1 MKNTKTKSIVA
12 LAIVLVLTVVF
23 GIVGVTGMS
32 FQGGLWKLLP
42 WLPTT
47 NADAWP
53 QAISLGLD
61 LRGGV
66 YVEYSAEAPEGN
78 DANFSDLLDATV
90 SAIQSRLTDKGYAE
104 STVQVL
110 GTSGIRVE
118 IPDVSD
124 PSEILNLIGEP
135 ALLEF
140 KDPDGNTFMTGSDVR
155 LAQAAMTQDGQ
166 WAISFQLTSAGTKLF
181 ADMTSQNIGKTL
193 GIYLDGEK
201 LMAPT
206 VQSAITGGSGQIT
219 GNFTM
224 DRAQTIAAQIQ
235 SGALPLVLTQQ
246 KVDTVSATLG
256 DNALS
261 TSVFAA
267 IIGIAL
273 VMLIMIV
280 RYRLN
285 GVVASWAL
293 CIYTIV
299 LFWVLA
305 VFPGIQLTLPGI
317 AGIVLG
323 IGMAVD
329 ANVVIFERFNE
340 EVRAGRS
347 LKVALKTG
355 FHNALSAIIDANVTT
370 IIAAIVLMIFGT
382 GSVQGFAKTLL
393 LGVIV
398 SLFSALLVTRFLM
411 KQFIQLKNWN
421 ALSPPAFSLQRRP
434 SNMTIKNYSK
444 QCLMISAG
452 IMVLALLL
460 SLFGMGINVG
470 IDFSGGMSMQY
481 TMGEAVT
488 QSDIEGVLNGIG
500 LKDYAVSVQGTGKD
514 SINIRIKAIDEDGVQ
529 GVQASITEALQAKYP
544 NAAIYGDVNYVGPVA
559 GATLLRNA
567 FLSVLIAALC
577 MLIYIA
583 IRFDFNS
590 GAAAVLGL
598 VHDVLIML
606 SFMVILRSFVQM
618 NSSFIAAMLTIVGY
632 SINNTIIIFD
642 RIRENARKMPS
653 STPRVDVVNRSIKE
667 CLGRTIN
674 TTLTTLVTIV
684 CLYIFG
690 VSSIREF
697 ALPIIVGIISGV
709 YSANMINGYVW
720 AFLEEKK
727 RAKKAAKA

>member
-1 MKNTKTKSIVA
+1 
-12 LAIVLVLTVVF
+12 
-23 GIVGVTGMS
+23 
-32 FQGGLWKLLP
+32 
-42 WLPTT
+42 
-47 NADAWP
+47 
-53 QAISLGLD
+53 
-61 LRGGV
+61 
-66 YVEYSAEAPEGN
+66 
-78 DANFSDLLDATV
+78 
-90 SAIQSRLTDKGYAE
+90 
-104 STVQVL
+104 
-110 GTSGIRVE
+110 
-118 IPDVSD
+118 
-124 PSEILNLIGEP
+124 
-135 ALLEF
+135 
-140 KDPDGNTFMTGSDVR
+140 
-155 LAQAAMTQDGQ
+155 
-166 WAISFQLTSAGTKLF
+166 
-181 ADMTSQNIGKTL
+181 
-193 GIYLDGEK
+193 
-201 LMAPT
+201 
-206 VQSAITGGSGQIT
+206 
-219 GNFTM
+219 
-224 DRAQTIAAQIQ
+224 
-235 SGALPLVLTQQ
+235 
-246 KVDTVSATLG
+246 
-256 DNALS
+256 
-261 TSVFAA
+261 
-267 IIGIAL
+267 
-273 VMLIMIV
+273 
-280 RYRLN
+280 
-285 GVVASWAL
+285 
-293 CIYTIV
+293 
-299 LFWVLA
+299 
-305 VFPGIQLTLPGI
+305 
-317 AGIVLG
+317 
-323 IGMAVD
+323 
-329 ANVVIFERFNE
+329 
-340 EVRAGRS
+340 
-347 LKVALKTG
+347 
-355 FHNALSAIIDANVTT
+355 
-370 IIAAIVLMIFGT
+370 
-382 GSVQGFAKTLL
+382 
-393 LGVIV
+393 
-398 SLFSALLVTRFLM
+398 
-411 KQFIQLKNWN
+411 
-421 ALSPPAFSLQRRP
+421 
-434 SNMTIKNYSK
+434 MTIKNYSK

-488 QSDIEGVLNGIG
+488 QSDIEDVLNGIG

-727 RAKKAAKA
+727 RAKKADKA

>member
-1 MKNTKTKSIVA
+1 
-12 LAIVLVLTVVF
+12 
-23 GIVGVTGMS
+23 
-32 FQGGLWKLLP
+32 
-42 WLPTT
+42 
-47 NADAWP
+47 
-53 QAISLGLD
+53 
-61 LRGGV
+61 
-66 YVEYSAEAPEGN
+66 
-78 DANFSDLLDATV
+78 
-90 SAIQSRLTDKGYAE
+90 
-104 STVQVL
+104 
-110 GTSGIRVE
+110 
-118 IPDVSD
+118 
-124 PSEILNLIGEP
+124 
-135 ALLEF
+135 
-140 KDPDGNTFMTGSDVR
+140 
-155 LAQAAMTQDGQ
+155 
-166 WAISFQLTSAGTKLF
+166 
-181 ADMTSQNIGKTL
+181 
-193 GIYLDGEK
+193 
-201 LMAPT
+201 
-206 VQSAITGGSGQIT
+206 
-219 GNFTM
+219 
-224 DRAQTIAAQIQ
+224 
-235 SGALPLVLTQQ
+235 
-246 KVDTVSATLG
+246 
-256 DNALS
+256 
-261 TSVFAA
+261 
-267 IIGIAL
+267 
-273 VMLIMIV
+273 
-280 RYRLN
+280 
-285 GVVASWAL
+285 
-293 CIYTIV
+293 
-299 LFWVLA
+299 
-305 VFPGIQLTLPGI
+305 
-317 AGIVLG
+317 
-323 IGMAVD
+323 
-329 ANVVIFERFNE
+329 
-340 EVRAGRS
+340 
-347 LKVALKTG
+347 
-355 FHNALSAIIDANVTT
+355 
-370 IIAAIVLMIFGT
+370 
-382 GSVQGFAKTLL
+382 
-393 LGVIV
+393 
-398 SLFSALLVTRFLM
+398 
-411 KQFIQLKNWN
+411 
-421 ALSPPAFSLQRRP
+421 
-434 SNMTIKNYSK
+434 MTIKNYSK

-481 TMGEAVT
+481 TMGEAVM

-684 CLYIFG
+684 SLYIFG

-697 ALPIIVGIISGV
+697 ALPIIVGILSGV

>member
-1 MKNTKTKSIVA
+1 
-12 LAIVLVLTVVF
+12 
-23 GIVGVTGMS
+23 
-32 FQGGLWKLLP
+32 
-42 WLPTT
+42 
-47 NADAWP
+47 
-53 QAISLGLD
+53 
-61 LRGGV
+61 
-66 YVEYSAEAPEGN
+66 
-78 DANFSDLLDATV
+78 
-90 SAIQSRLTDKGYAE
+90 
-104 STVQVL
+104 
-110 GTSGIRVE
+110 
-118 IPDVSD
+118 
-124 PSEILNLIGEP
+124 
-135 ALLEF
+135 
-140 KDPDGNTFMTGSDVR
+140 
-155 LAQAAMTQDGQ
+155 
-166 WAISFQLTSAGTKLF
+166 
-181 ADMTSQNIGKTL
+181 
-193 GIYLDGEK
+193 
-201 LMAPT
+201 
-206 VQSAITGGSGQIT
+206 
-219 GNFTM
+219 
-224 DRAQTIAAQIQ
+224 
-235 SGALPLVLTQQ
+235 
-246 KVDTVSATLG
+246 
-256 DNALS
+256 
-261 TSVFAA
+261 
-267 IIGIAL
+267 
-273 VMLIMIV
+273 
-280 RYRLN
+280 
-285 GVVASWAL
+285 
-293 CIYTIV
+293 
-299 LFWVLA
+299 
-305 VFPGIQLTLPGI
+305 
-317 AGIVLG
+317 
-323 IGMAVD
+323 
-329 ANVVIFERFNE
+329 
-340 EVRAGRS
+340 
-347 LKVALKTG
+347 
-355 FHNALSAIIDANVTT
+355 
-370 IIAAIVLMIFGT
+370 
-382 GSVQGFAKTLL
+382 
-393 LGVIV
+393 
-398 SLFSALLVTRFLM
+398 
-411 KQFIQLKNWN
+411 
-421 ALSPPAFSLQRRP
+421 
-434 SNMTIKNYSK
+434 MTIKNYSK
-444 QCLMISAG
+444 QCLMISAS

-653 STPRVDVVNRSIKE
+653 STPRADVVNRSIKE

>member
-1 MKNTKTKSIVA
+1 
-12 LAIVLVLTVVF
+12 
-23 GIVGVTGMS
+23 
-32 FQGGLWKLLP
+32 
-42 WLPTT
+42 
-47 NADAWP
+47 
-53 QAISLGLD
+53 
-61 LRGGV
+61 
-66 YVEYSAEAPEGN
+66 
-78 DANFSDLLDATV
+78 
-90 SAIQSRLTDKGYAE
+90 
-104 STVQVL
+104 
-110 GTSGIRVE
+110 
-118 IPDVSD
+118 
-124 PSEILNLIGEP
+124 
-135 ALLEF
+135 
-140 KDPDGNTFMTGSDVR
+140 
-155 LAQAAMTQDGQ
+155 
-166 WAISFQLTSAGTKLF
+166 
-181 ADMTSQNIGKTL
+181 
-193 GIYLDGEK
+193 
-201 LMAPT
+201 
-206 VQSAITGGSGQIT
+206 
-219 GNFTM
+219 
-224 DRAQTIAAQIQ
+224 
-235 SGALPLVLTQQ
+235 
-246 KVDTVSATLG
+246 
-256 DNALS
+256 
-261 TSVFAA
+261 
-267 IIGIAL
+267 
-273 VMLIMIV
+273 
-280 RYRLN
+280 
-285 GVVASWAL
+285 
-293 CIYTIV
+293 
-299 LFWVLA
+299 
-305 VFPGIQLTLPGI
+305 
-317 AGIVLG
+317 
-323 IGMAVD
+323 
-329 ANVVIFERFNE
+329 
-340 EVRAGRS
+340 
-347 LKVALKTG
+347 
-355 FHNALSAIIDANVTT
+355 
-370 IIAAIVLMIFGT
+370 
-382 GSVQGFAKTLL
+382 
-393 LGVIV
+393 
-398 SLFSALLVTRFLM
+398 
-411 KQFIQLKNWN
+411 
-421 ALSPPAFSLQRRP
+421 
-434 SNMTIKNYSK
+434 MTIKNYSK

-544 NAAIYGDVNYVGPVA
+544 NAAIYVDVNYVGPVA

>member
-1 MKNTKTKSIVA
+1 
-12 LAIVLVLTVVF
+12 
-23 GIVGVTGMS
+23 
-32 FQGGLWKLLP
+32 
-42 WLPTT
+42 
-47 NADAWP
+47 
-53 QAISLGLD
+53 
-61 LRGGV
+61 
-66 YVEYSAEAPEGN
+66 
-78 DANFSDLLDATV
+78 
-90 SAIQSRLTDKGYAE
+90 
-104 STVQVL
+104 
-110 GTSGIRVE
+110 
-118 IPDVSD
+118 
-124 PSEILNLIGEP
+124 
-135 ALLEF
+135 
-140 KDPDGNTFMTGSDVR
+140 
-155 LAQAAMTQDGQ
+155 
-166 WAISFQLTSAGTKLF
+166 
-181 ADMTSQNIGKTL
+181 
-193 GIYLDGEK
+193 
-201 LMAPT
+201 
-206 VQSAITGGSGQIT
+206 
-219 GNFTM
+219 
-224 DRAQTIAAQIQ
+224 
-235 SGALPLVLTQQ
+235 
-246 KVDTVSATLG
+246 
-256 DNALS
+256 
-261 TSVFAA
+261 
-267 IIGIAL
+267 
-273 VMLIMIV
+273 
-280 RYRLN
+280 
-285 GVVASWAL
+285 
-293 CIYTIV
+293 
-299 LFWVLA
+299 
-305 VFPGIQLTLPGI
+305 
-317 AGIVLG
+317 
-323 IGMAVD
+323 
-329 ANVVIFERFNE
+329 
-340 EVRAGRS
+340 
-347 LKVALKTG
+347 
-355 FHNALSAIIDANVTT
+355 
-370 IIAAIVLMIFGT
+370 
-382 GSVQGFAKTLL
+382 
-393 LGVIV
+393 
-398 SLFSALLVTRFLM
+398 
-411 KQFIQLKNWN
+411 
-421 ALSPPAFSLQRRP
+421 
-434 SNMTIKNYSK
+434 MTIKNYSK

-481 TMGEAVT
+481 TMCEAVT

>member
-1 MKNTKTKSIVA
+1 
-12 LAIVLVLTVVF
+12 
-23 GIVGVTGMS
+23 
-32 FQGGLWKLLP
+32 
-42 WLPTT
+42 
-47 NADAWP
+47 
-53 QAISLGLD
+53 
-61 LRGGV
+61 
-66 YVEYSAEAPEGN
+66 
-78 DANFSDLLDATV
+78 
-90 SAIQSRLTDKGYAE
+90 
-104 STVQVL
+104 
-110 GTSGIRVE
+110 
-118 IPDVSD
+118 
-124 PSEILNLIGEP
+124 
-135 ALLEF
+135 
-140 KDPDGNTFMTGSDVR
+140 
-155 LAQAAMTQDGQ
+155 
-166 WAISFQLTSAGTKLF
+166 
-181 ADMTSQNIGKTL
+181 
-193 GIYLDGEK
+193 
-201 LMAPT
+201 
-206 VQSAITGGSGQIT
+206 
-219 GNFTM
+219 
-224 DRAQTIAAQIQ
+224 
-235 SGALPLVLTQQ
+235 
-246 KVDTVSATLG
+246 
-256 DNALS
+256 
-261 TSVFAA
+261 
-267 IIGIAL
+267 
-273 VMLIMIV
+273 
-280 RYRLN
+280 
-285 GVVASWAL
+285 
-293 CIYTIV
+293 
-299 LFWVLA
+299 
-305 VFPGIQLTLPGI
+305 
-317 AGIVLG
+317 
-323 IGMAVD
+323 
-329 ANVVIFERFNE
+329 
-340 EVRAGRS
+340 
-347 LKVALKTG
+347 
-355 FHNALSAIIDANVTT
+355 
-370 IIAAIVLMIFGT
+370 
-382 GSVQGFAKTLL
+382 
-393 LGVIV
+393 
-398 SLFSALLVTRFLM
+398 
-411 KQFIQLKNWN
+411 
-421 ALSPPAFSLQRRP
+421 
-434 SNMTIKNYSK
+434 MTIKNYSK

-488 QSDIEGVLNGIG
+488 QTDIEGVLNGIG

-653 STPRVDVVNRSIKE
+653 STPRADVVNRSIKE

-684 CLYIFG
+684 SLYIFG

>member
-1 MKNTKTKSIVA
+1 
-12 LAIVLVLTVVF
+12 
-23 GIVGVTGMS
+23 
-32 FQGGLWKLLP
+32 
-42 WLPTT
+42 
-47 NADAWP
+47 
-53 QAISLGLD
+53 
-61 LRGGV
+61 
-66 YVEYSAEAPEGN
+66 
-78 DANFSDLLDATV
+78 
-90 SAIQSRLTDKGYAE
+90 
-104 STVQVL
+104 
-110 GTSGIRVE
+110 
-118 IPDVSD
+118 
-124 PSEILNLIGEP
+124 
-135 ALLEF
+135 
-140 KDPDGNTFMTGSDVR
+140 
-155 LAQAAMTQDGQ
+155 
-166 WAISFQLTSAGTKLF
+166 
-181 ADMTSQNIGKTL
+181 
-193 GIYLDGEK
+193 
-201 LMAPT
+201 
-206 VQSAITGGSGQIT
+206 
-219 GNFTM
+219 
-224 DRAQTIAAQIQ
+224 
-235 SGALPLVLTQQ
+235 
-246 KVDTVSATLG
+246 
-256 DNALS
+256 
-261 TSVFAA
+261 
-267 IIGIAL
+267 
-273 VMLIMIV
+273 
-280 RYRLN
+280 
-285 GVVASWAL
+285 
-293 CIYTIV
+293 
-299 LFWVLA
+299 
-305 VFPGIQLTLPGI
+305 
-317 AGIVLG
+317 
-323 IGMAVD
+323 
-329 ANVVIFERFNE
+329 
-340 EVRAGRS
+340 
-347 LKVALKTG
+347 
-355 FHNALSAIIDANVTT
+355 
-370 IIAAIVLMIFGT
+370 
-382 GSVQGFAKTLL
+382 
-393 LGVIV
+393 
-398 SLFSALLVTRFLM
+398 
-411 KQFIQLKNWN
+411 
-421 ALSPPAFSLQRRP
+421 
-434 SNMTIKNYSK
+434 MTIKNYSK

-727 RAKKAAKA
+727 RAKKAAKKEE

>member
-1 MKNTKTKSIVA
+1 
-12 LAIVLVLTVVF
+12 
-23 GIVGVTGMS
+23 
-32 FQGGLWKLLP
+32 
-42 WLPTT
+42 
-47 NADAWP
+47 
-53 QAISLGLD
+53 
-61 LRGGV
+61 
-66 YVEYSAEAPEGN
+66 
-78 DANFSDLLDATV
+78 
-90 SAIQSRLTDKGYAE
+90 
-104 STVQVL
+104 
-110 GTSGIRVE
+110 
-118 IPDVSD
+118 
-124 PSEILNLIGEP
+124 
-135 ALLEF
+135 
-140 KDPDGNTFMTGSDVR
+140 
-155 LAQAAMTQDGQ
+155 
-166 WAISFQLTSAGTKLF
+166 
-181 ADMTSQNIGKTL
+181 
-193 GIYLDGEK
+193 
-201 LMAPT
+201 
-206 VQSAITGGSGQIT
+206 
-219 GNFTM
+219 
-224 DRAQTIAAQIQ
+224 
-235 SGALPLVLTQQ
+235 
-246 KVDTVSATLG
+246 
-256 DNALS
+256 
-261 TSVFAA
+261 
-267 IIGIAL
+267 
-273 VMLIMIV
+273 
-280 RYRLN
+280 
-285 GVVASWAL
+285 
-293 CIYTIV
+293 
-299 LFWVLA
+299 
-305 VFPGIQLTLPGI
+305 
-317 AGIVLG
+317 
-323 IGMAVD
+323 
-329 ANVVIFERFNE
+329 
-340 EVRAGRS
+340 
-347 LKVALKTG
+347 
-355 FHNALSAIIDANVTT
+355 
-370 IIAAIVLMIFGT
+370 
-382 GSVQGFAKTLL
+382 
-393 LGVIV
+393 
-398 SLFSALLVTRFLM
+398 
-411 KQFIQLKNWN
+411 
-421 ALSPPAFSLQRRP
+421 
-434 SNMTIKNYSK
+434 MTIKNYSK

-488 QSDIEGVLNGIG
+488 QSDVEGVLNGMG
-500 LKDYAVSVQGTGKD
+500 LKDYAVSVQGSSRD

-529 GVQASITEALQAKYP
+529 GVQASITEALQTKYP

-567 FLSVLIAALC
+567 FFSVLIAALC

-727 RAKKAAKA
+727 RARKAAKA

>member
-1 MKNTKTKSIVA
+1 
-12 LAIVLVLTVVF
+12 
-23 GIVGVTGMS
+23 
-32 FQGGLWKLLP
+32 
-42 WLPTT
+42 
-47 NADAWP
+47 
-53 QAISLGLD
+53 
-61 LRGGV
+61 
-66 YVEYSAEAPEGN
+66 
-78 DANFSDLLDATV
+78 
-90 SAIQSRLTDKGYAE
+90 
-104 STVQVL
+104 
-110 GTSGIRVE
+110 
-118 IPDVSD
+118 
-124 PSEILNLIGEP
+124 
-135 ALLEF
+135 
-140 KDPDGNTFMTGSDVR
+140 
-155 LAQAAMTQDGQ
+155 
-166 WAISFQLTSAGTKLF
+166 
-181 ADMTSQNIGKTL
+181 
-193 GIYLDGEK
+193 
-201 LMAPT
+201 
-206 VQSAITGGSGQIT
+206 
-219 GNFTM
+219 
-224 DRAQTIAAQIQ
+224 
-235 SGALPLVLTQQ
+235 
-246 KVDTVSATLG
+246 
-256 DNALS
+256 
-261 TSVFAA
+261 
-267 IIGIAL
+267 
-273 VMLIMIV
+273 
-280 RYRLN
+280 
-285 GVVASWAL
+285 
-293 CIYTIV
+293 
-299 LFWVLA
+299 
-305 VFPGIQLTLPGI
+305 
-317 AGIVLG
+317 
-323 IGMAVD
+323 
-329 ANVVIFERFNE
+329 
-340 EVRAGRS
+340 
-347 LKVALKTG
+347 
-355 FHNALSAIIDANVTT
+355 
-370 IIAAIVLMIFGT
+370 
-382 GSVQGFAKTLL
+382 
-393 LGVIV
+393 
-398 SLFSALLVTRFLM
+398 
-411 KQFIQLKNWN
+411 
-421 ALSPPAFSLQRRP
+421 
-434 SNMTIKNYSK
+434 MTIKNYSK

-667 CLGRTIN
+667 CLG
-674 TTLTTLVTIV
+674 

-690 VSSIREF
+690 VPSIREF

>member
-1 MKNTKTKSIVA
+1 
-12 LAIVLVLTVVF
+12 
-23 GIVGVTGMS
+23 
-32 FQGGLWKLLP
+32 
-42 WLPTT
+42 
-47 NADAWP
+47 
-53 QAISLGLD
+53 
-61 LRGGV
+61 
-66 YVEYSAEAPEGN
+66 
-78 DANFSDLLDATV
+78 
-90 SAIQSRLTDKGYAE
+90 
-104 STVQVL
+104 
-110 GTSGIRVE
+110 
-118 IPDVSD
+118 
-124 PSEILNLIGEP
+124 
-135 ALLEF
+135 
-140 KDPDGNTFMTGSDVR
+140 
-155 LAQAAMTQDGQ
+155 
-166 WAISFQLTSAGTKLF
+166 
-181 ADMTSQNIGKTL
+181 
-193 GIYLDGEK
+193 
-201 LMAPT
+201 
-206 VQSAITGGSGQIT
+206 
-219 GNFTM
+219 
-224 DRAQTIAAQIQ
+224 
-235 SGALPLVLTQQ
+235 
-246 KVDTVSATLG
+246 
-256 DNALS
+256 
-261 TSVFAA
+261 
-267 IIGIAL
+267 
-273 VMLIMIV
+273 
-280 RYRLN
+280 
-285 GVVASWAL
+285 
-293 CIYTIV
+293 
-299 LFWVLA
+299 
-305 VFPGIQLTLPGI
+305 
-317 AGIVLG
+317 
-323 IGMAVD
+323 
-329 ANVVIFERFNE
+329 
-340 EVRAGRS
+340 
-347 LKVALKTG
+347 
-355 FHNALSAIIDANVTT
+355 
-370 IIAAIVLMIFGT
+370 
-382 GSVQGFAKTLL
+382 
-393 LGVIV
+393 
-398 SLFSALLVTRFLM
+398 
-411 KQFIQLKNWN
+411 
-421 ALSPPAFSLQRRP
+421 
-434 SNMTIKNYSK
+434 MTIKNYSK

-529 GVQASITEALQAKYP
+529 GVQASITEALQTKYP

-567 FLSVLIAALC
+567 FFSVLIAALC

-684 CLYIFG
+684 SLYIFG

-727 RAKKAAKA
+727 RARKAAKA

>member
-1 MKNTKTKSIVA
+1 
-12 LAIVLVLTVVF
+12 
-23 GIVGVTGMS
+23 
-32 FQGGLWKLLP
+32 
-42 WLPTT
+42 
-47 NADAWP
+47 
-53 QAISLGLD
+53 
-61 LRGGV
+61 
-66 YVEYSAEAPEGN
+66 
-78 DANFSDLLDATV
+78 
-90 SAIQSRLTDKGYAE
+90 
-104 STVQVL
+104 
-110 GTSGIRVE
+110 
-118 IPDVSD
+118 
-124 PSEILNLIGEP
+124 
-135 ALLEF
+135 
-140 KDPDGNTFMTGSDVR
+140 
-155 LAQAAMTQDGQ
+155 
-166 WAISFQLTSAGTKLF
+166 
-181 ADMTSQNIGKTL
+181 
-193 GIYLDGEK
+193 
-201 LMAPT
+201 
-206 VQSAITGGSGQIT
+206 
-219 GNFTM
+219 
-224 DRAQTIAAQIQ
+224 
-235 SGALPLVLTQQ
+235 
-246 KVDTVSATLG
+246 
-256 DNALS
+256 
-261 TSVFAA
+261 
-267 IIGIAL
+267 
-273 VMLIMIV
+273 
-280 RYRLN
+280 
-285 GVVASWAL
+285 
-293 CIYTIV
+293 
-299 LFWVLA
+299 
-305 VFPGIQLTLPGI
+305 
-317 AGIVLG
+317 
-323 IGMAVD
+323 
-329 ANVVIFERFNE
+329 
-340 EVRAGRS
+340 
-347 LKVALKTG
+347 
-355 FHNALSAIIDANVTT
+355 
-370 IIAAIVLMIFGT
+370 
-382 GSVQGFAKTLL
+382 
-393 LGVIV
+393 
-398 SLFSALLVTRFLM
+398 
-411 KQFIQLKNWN
+411 
-421 ALSPPAFSLQRRP
+421 
-434 SNMTIKNYSK
+434 MTIKNYSK

-488 QSDIEGVLNGIG
+488 QSDIEGVLNGVG

>member
-1 MKNTKTKSIVA
+1 
-12 LAIVLVLTVVF
+12 
-23 GIVGVTGMS
+23 
-32 FQGGLWKLLP
+32 
-42 WLPTT
+42 
-47 NADAWP
+47 
-53 QAISLGLD
+53 
-61 LRGGV
+61 
-66 YVEYSAEAPEGN
+66 
-78 DANFSDLLDATV
+78 
-90 SAIQSRLTDKGYAE
+90 
-104 STVQVL
+104 
-110 GTSGIRVE
+110 
-118 IPDVSD
+118 
-124 PSEILNLIGEP
+124 
-135 ALLEF
+135 
-140 KDPDGNTFMTGSDVR
+140 
-155 LAQAAMTQDGQ
+155 
-166 WAISFQLTSAGTKLF
+166 
-181 ADMTSQNIGKTL
+181 
-193 GIYLDGEK
+193 
-201 LMAPT
+201 
-206 VQSAITGGSGQIT
+206 
-219 GNFTM
+219 
-224 DRAQTIAAQIQ
+224 
-235 SGALPLVLTQQ
+235 
-246 KVDTVSATLG
+246 
-256 DNALS
+256 
-261 TSVFAA
+261 
-267 IIGIAL
+267 
-273 VMLIMIV
+273 
-280 RYRLN
+280 
-285 GVVASWAL
+285 
-293 CIYTIV
+293 
-299 LFWVLA
+299 
-305 VFPGIQLTLPGI
+305 
-317 AGIVLG
+317 
-323 IGMAVD
+323 
-329 ANVVIFERFNE
+329 
-340 EVRAGRS
+340 
-347 LKVALKTG
+347 
-355 FHNALSAIIDANVTT
+355 
-370 IIAAIVLMIFGT
+370 
-382 GSVQGFAKTLL
+382 
-393 LGVIV
+393 
-398 SLFSALLVTRFLM
+398 
-411 KQFIQLKNWN
+411 
-421 ALSPPAFSLQRRP
+421 
-434 SNMTIKNYSK
+434 MTIKNYSK

-653 STPRVDVVNRSIKE
+653 STPRGAVLNRPIKE

>member
-1 MKNTKTKSIVA
+1 
-12 LAIVLVLTVVF
+12 
-23 GIVGVTGMS
+23 
-32 FQGGLWKLLP
+32 
-42 WLPTT
+42 
-47 NADAWP
+47 
-53 QAISLGLD
+53 
-61 LRGGV
+61 
-66 YVEYSAEAPEGN
+66 
-78 DANFSDLLDATV
+78 
-90 SAIQSRLTDKGYAE
+90 
-104 STVQVL
+104 
-110 GTSGIRVE
+110 
-118 IPDVSD
+118 
-124 PSEILNLIGEP
+124 
-135 ALLEF
+135 
-140 KDPDGNTFMTGSDVR
+140 
-155 LAQAAMTQDGQ
+155 
-166 WAISFQLTSAGTKLF
+166 
-181 ADMTSQNIGKTL
+181 
-193 GIYLDGEK
+193 
-201 LMAPT
+201 
-206 VQSAITGGSGQIT
+206 
-219 GNFTM
+219 
-224 DRAQTIAAQIQ
+224 
-235 SGALPLVLTQQ
+235 
-246 KVDTVSATLG
+246 
-256 DNALS
+256 
-261 TSVFAA
+261 
-267 IIGIAL
+267 
-273 VMLIMIV
+273 
-280 RYRLN
+280 
-285 GVVASWAL
+285 
-293 CIYTIV
+293 
-299 LFWVLA
+299 
-305 VFPGIQLTLPGI
+305 
-317 AGIVLG
+317 
-323 IGMAVD
+323 
-329 ANVVIFERFNE
+329 
-340 EVRAGRS
+340 
-347 LKVALKTG
+347 
-355 FHNALSAIIDANVTT
+355 
-370 IIAAIVLMIFGT
+370 
-382 GSVQGFAKTLL
+382 
-393 LGVIV
+393 
-398 SLFSALLVTRFLM
+398 
-411 KQFIQLKNWN
+411 
-421 ALSPPAFSLQRRP
+421 
-434 SNMTIKNYSK
+434 MTIKNYSK

-606 SFMVILRSFVQM
+606 SFMAILRSFVQM

>member
-1 MKNTKTKSIVA
+1 
-12 LAIVLVLTVVF
+12 
-23 GIVGVTGMS
+23 
-32 FQGGLWKLLP
+32 
-42 WLPTT
+42 
-47 NADAWP
+47 
-53 QAISLGLD
+53 
-61 LRGGV
+61 
-66 YVEYSAEAPEGN
+66 
-78 DANFSDLLDATV
+78 
-90 SAIQSRLTDKGYAE
+90 
-104 STVQVL
+104 
-110 GTSGIRVE
+110 
-118 IPDVSD
+118 
-124 PSEILNLIGEP
+124 
-135 ALLEF
+135 
-140 KDPDGNTFMTGSDVR
+140 
-155 LAQAAMTQDGQ
+155 
-166 WAISFQLTSAGTKLF
+166 
-181 ADMTSQNIGKTL
+181 
-193 GIYLDGEK
+193 
-201 LMAPT
+201 
-206 VQSAITGGSGQIT
+206 
-219 GNFTM
+219 
-224 DRAQTIAAQIQ
+224 
-235 SGALPLVLTQQ
+235 
-246 KVDTVSATLG
+246 
-256 DNALS
+256 
-261 TSVFAA
+261 
-267 IIGIAL
+267 
-273 VMLIMIV
+273 
-280 RYRLN
+280 
-285 GVVASWAL
+285 
-293 CIYTIV
+293 
-299 LFWVLA
+299 
-305 VFPGIQLTLPGI
+305 
-317 AGIVLG
+317 
-323 IGMAVD
+323 
-329 ANVVIFERFNE
+329 
-340 EVRAGRS
+340 
-347 LKVALKTG
+347 
-355 FHNALSAIIDANVTT
+355 
-370 IIAAIVLMIFGT
+370 
-382 GSVQGFAKTLL
+382 
-393 LGVIV
+393 
-398 SLFSALLVTRFLM
+398 
-411 KQFIQLKNWN
+411 
-421 ALSPPAFSLQRRP
+421 
-434 SNMTIKNYSK
+434 MTIKNYSK

-618 NSSFIAAMLTIVGY
+618 NSSFIAAMLMIVGY

>member
-1 MKNTKTKSIVA
+1 
-12 LAIVLVLTVVF
+12 
-23 GIVGVTGMS
+23 
-32 FQGGLWKLLP
+32 
-42 WLPTT
+42 
-47 NADAWP
+47 
-53 QAISLGLD
+53 
-61 LRGGV
+61 
-66 YVEYSAEAPEGN
+66 
-78 DANFSDLLDATV
+78 
-90 SAIQSRLTDKGYAE
+90 
-104 STVQVL
+104 
-110 GTSGIRVE
+110 
-118 IPDVSD
+118 
-124 PSEILNLIGEP
+124 
-135 ALLEF
+135 
-140 KDPDGNTFMTGSDVR
+140 
-155 LAQAAMTQDGQ
+155 
-166 WAISFQLTSAGTKLF
+166 
-181 ADMTSQNIGKTL
+181 
-193 GIYLDGEK
+193 
-201 LMAPT
+201 
-206 VQSAITGGSGQIT
+206 
-219 GNFTM
+219 
-224 DRAQTIAAQIQ
+224 
-235 SGALPLVLTQQ
+235 
-246 KVDTVSATLG
+246 
-256 DNALS
+256 
-261 TSVFAA
+261 
-267 IIGIAL
+267 
-273 VMLIMIV
+273 
-280 RYRLN
+280 
-285 GVVASWAL
+285 
-293 CIYTIV
+293 
-299 LFWVLA
+299 
-305 VFPGIQLTLPGI
+305 
-317 AGIVLG
+317 
-323 IGMAVD
+323 
-329 ANVVIFERFNE
+329 
-340 EVRAGRS
+340 
-347 LKVALKTG
+347 
-355 FHNALSAIIDANVTT
+355 
-370 IIAAIVLMIFGT
+370 
-382 GSVQGFAKTLL
+382 
-393 LGVIV
+393 
-398 SLFSALLVTRFLM
+398 
-411 KQFIQLKNWN
+411 
-421 ALSPPAFSLQRRP
+421 
-434 SNMTIKNYSK
+434 MTIKNYSK

-590 GAAAVLGL
+590 GAAAVRGL

>member
-1 MKNTKTKSIVA
+1 
-12 LAIVLVLTVVF
+12 
-23 GIVGVTGMS
+23 
-32 FQGGLWKLLP
+32 
-42 WLPTT
+42 
-47 NADAWP
+47 
-53 QAISLGLD
+53 
-61 LRGGV
+61 
-66 YVEYSAEAPEGN
+66 
-78 DANFSDLLDATV
+78 
-90 SAIQSRLTDKGYAE
+90 
-104 STVQVL
+104 
-110 GTSGIRVE
+110 
-118 IPDVSD
+118 
-124 PSEILNLIGEP
+124 
-135 ALLEF
+135 
-140 KDPDGNTFMTGSDVR
+140 
-155 LAQAAMTQDGQ
+155 
-166 WAISFQLTSAGTKLF
+166 
-181 ADMTSQNIGKTL
+181 
-193 GIYLDGEK
+193 
-201 LMAPT
+201 
-206 VQSAITGGSGQIT
+206 
-219 GNFTM
+219 
-224 DRAQTIAAQIQ
+224 
-235 SGALPLVLTQQ
+235 
-246 KVDTVSATLG
+246 
-256 DNALS
+256 
-261 TSVFAA
+261 
-267 IIGIAL
+267 
-273 VMLIMIV
+273 
-280 RYRLN
+280 
-285 GVVASWAL
+285 
-293 CIYTIV
+293 
-299 LFWVLA
+299 
-305 VFPGIQLTLPGI
+305 
-317 AGIVLG
+317 
-323 IGMAVD
+323 
-329 ANVVIFERFNE
+329 
-340 EVRAGRS
+340 
-347 LKVALKTG
+347 
-355 FHNALSAIIDANVTT
+355 
-370 IIAAIVLMIFGT
+370 
-382 GSVQGFAKTLL
+382 
-393 LGVIV
+393 
-398 SLFSALLVTRFLM
+398 
-411 KQFIQLKNWN
+411 
-421 ALSPPAFSLQRRP
+421 
-434 SNMTIKNYSK
+434 MTIKNYSK

-720 AFLEEKK
+720 AFLEEKRK
-727 RAKKAAKA
+727 GRKTPAKAKVA

>member
-1 MKNTKTKSIVA
+1 
-12 LAIVLVLTVVF
+12 
-23 GIVGVTGMS
+23 
-32 FQGGLWKLLP
+32 
-42 WLPTT
+42 
-47 NADAWP
+47 
-53 QAISLGLD
+53 
-61 LRGGV
+61 
-66 YVEYSAEAPEGN
+66 
-78 DANFSDLLDATV
+78 
-90 SAIQSRLTDKGYAE
+90 
-104 STVQVL
+104 
-110 GTSGIRVE
+110 
-118 IPDVSD
+118 
-124 PSEILNLIGEP
+124 
-135 ALLEF
+135 
-140 KDPDGNTFMTGSDVR
+140 
-155 LAQAAMTQDGQ
+155 
-166 WAISFQLTSAGTKLF
+166 
-181 ADMTSQNIGKTL
+181 
-193 GIYLDGEK
+193 
-201 LMAPT
+201 
-206 VQSAITGGSGQIT
+206 
-219 GNFTM
+219 
-224 DRAQTIAAQIQ
+224 
-235 SGALPLVLTQQ
+235 
-246 KVDTVSATLG
+246 
-256 DNALS
+256 
-261 TSVFAA
+261 
-267 IIGIAL
+267 
-273 VMLIMIV
+273 
-280 RYRLN
+280 
-285 GVVASWAL
+285 
-293 CIYTIV
+293 
-299 LFWVLA
+299 
-305 VFPGIQLTLPGI
+305 
-317 AGIVLG
+317 
-323 IGMAVD
+323 
-329 ANVVIFERFNE
+329 
-340 EVRAGRS
+340 
-347 LKVALKTG
+347 
-355 FHNALSAIIDANVTT
+355 
-370 IIAAIVLMIFGT
+370 
-382 GSVQGFAKTLL
+382 
-393 LGVIV
+393 
-398 SLFSALLVTRFLM
+398 
-411 KQFIQLKNWN
+411 
-421 ALSPPAFSLQRRP
+421 
-434 SNMTIKNYSK
+434 MTIKNYSK

-667 CLGRTIN
+667 CLGCTIN

>member
-1 MKNTKTKSIVA
+1 
-12 LAIVLVLTVVF
+12 
-23 GIVGVTGMS
+23 
-32 FQGGLWKLLP
+32 
-42 WLPTT
+42 
-47 NADAWP
+47 
-53 QAISLGLD
+53 
-61 LRGGV
+61 
-66 YVEYSAEAPEGN
+66 
-78 DANFSDLLDATV
+78 
-90 SAIQSRLTDKGYAE
+90 
-104 STVQVL
+104 
-110 GTSGIRVE
+110 
-118 IPDVSD
+118 
-124 PSEILNLIGEP
+124 
-135 ALLEF
+135 
-140 KDPDGNTFMTGSDVR
+140 
-155 LAQAAMTQDGQ
+155 
-166 WAISFQLTSAGTKLF
+166 
-181 ADMTSQNIGKTL
+181 
-193 GIYLDGEK
+193 
-201 LMAPT
+201 
-206 VQSAITGGSGQIT
+206 
-219 GNFTM
+219 
-224 DRAQTIAAQIQ
+224 
-235 SGALPLVLTQQ
+235 
-246 KVDTVSATLG
+246 
-256 DNALS
+256 
-261 TSVFAA
+261 
-267 IIGIAL
+267 
-273 VMLIMIV
+273 
-280 RYRLN
+280 
-285 GVVASWAL
+285 
-293 CIYTIV
+293 
-299 LFWVLA
+299 
-305 VFPGIQLTLPGI
+305 
-317 AGIVLG
+317 
-323 IGMAVD
+323 
-329 ANVVIFERFNE
+329 
-340 EVRAGRS
+340 
-347 LKVALKTG
+347 
-355 FHNALSAIIDANVTT
+355 
-370 IIAAIVLMIFGT
+370 
-382 GSVQGFAKTLL
+382 
-393 LGVIV
+393 
-398 SLFSALLVTRFLM
+398 
-411 KQFIQLKNWN
+411 
-421 ALSPPAFSLQRRP
+421 
-434 SNMTIKNYSK
+434 MTIKNYSK

-529 GVQASITEALQAKYP
+529 GVQVSITEALQAKYP

-684 CLYIFG
+684 SLYIFG

-727 RAKKAAKA
+727 RARKAAKA

>member
-1 MKNTKTKSIVA
+1 
-12 LAIVLVLTVVF
+12 
-23 GIVGVTGMS
+23 
-32 FQGGLWKLLP
+32 
-42 WLPTT
+42 
-47 NADAWP
+47 
-53 QAISLGLD
+53 
-61 LRGGV
+61 
-66 YVEYSAEAPEGN
+66 
-78 DANFSDLLDATV
+78 
-90 SAIQSRLTDKGYAE
+90 
-104 STVQVL
+104 
-110 GTSGIRVE
+110 
-118 IPDVSD
+118 
-124 PSEILNLIGEP
+124 
-135 ALLEF
+135 
-140 KDPDGNTFMTGSDVR
+140 
-155 LAQAAMTQDGQ
+155 
-166 WAISFQLTSAGTKLF
+166 
-181 ADMTSQNIGKTL
+181 
-193 GIYLDGEK
+193 
-201 LMAPT
+201 
-206 VQSAITGGSGQIT
+206 
-219 GNFTM
+219 
-224 DRAQTIAAQIQ
+224 
-235 SGALPLVLTQQ
+235 
-246 KVDTVSATLG
+246 
-256 DNALS
+256 
-261 TSVFAA
+261 
-267 IIGIAL
+267 
-273 VMLIMIV
+273 
-280 RYRLN
+280 
-285 GVVASWAL
+285 
-293 CIYTIV
+293 
-299 LFWVLA
+299 
-305 VFPGIQLTLPGI
+305 
-317 AGIVLG
+317 
-323 IGMAVD
+323 
-329 ANVVIFERFNE
+329 
-340 EVRAGRS
+340 
-347 LKVALKTG
+347 
-355 FHNALSAIIDANVTT
+355 
-370 IIAAIVLMIFGT
+370 
-382 GSVQGFAKTLL
+382 
-393 LGVIV
+393 
-398 SLFSALLVTRFLM
+398 
-411 KQFIQLKNWN
+411 
-421 ALSPPAFSLQRRP
+421 
-434 SNMTIKNYSK
+434 MTIKNYSK

-529 GVQASITEALQAKYP
+529 GIQASITEALQAKYP

-684 CLYIFG
+684 SLYIFG

-727 RAKKAAKA
+727 RARKAAKA

>member
-1 MKNTKTKSIVA
+1 M
-12 LAIVLVLTVVF
+12 TV
-23 GIVGVTGMS
+23 
-32 FQGGLWKLLP
+32 
-42 WLPTT
+42 
-47 NADAWP
+47 
-53 QAISLGLD
+53 
-61 LRGGV
+61 
-66 YVEYSAEAPEGN
+66 
-78 DANFSDLLDATV
+78 
-90 SAIQSRLTDKGYAE
+90 
-104 STVQVL
+104 
-110 GTSGIRVE
+110 
-118 IPDVSD
+118 
-124 PSEILNLIGEP
+124 
-135 ALLEF
+135 
-140 KDPDGNTFMTGSDVR
+140 
-155 LAQAAMTQDGQ
+155 
-166 WAISFQLTSAGTKLF
+166 
-181 ADMTSQNIGKTL
+181 
-193 GIYLDGEK
+193 
-201 LMAPT
+201 
-206 VQSAITGGSGQIT
+206 
-219 GNFTM
+219 
-224 DRAQTIAAQIQ
+224 
-235 SGALPLVLTQQ
+235 
-246 KVDTVSATLG
+246 
-256 DNALS
+256 
-261 TSVFAA
+261 
-267 IIGIAL
+267 
-273 VMLIMIV
+273 
-280 RYRLN
+280 
-285 GVVASWAL
+285 
-293 CIYTIV
+293 
-299 LFWVLA
+299 
-305 VFPGIQLTLPGI
+305 
-317 AGIVLG
+317 
-323 IGMAVD
+323 
-329 ANVVIFERFNE
+329 
-340 EVRAGRS
+340 
-347 LKVALKTG
+347 
-355 FHNALSAIIDANVTT
+355 
-370 IIAAIVLMIFGT
+370 
-382 GSVQGFAKTLL
+382 
-393 LGVIV
+393 
-398 SLFSALLVTRFLM
+398 
-411 KQFIQLKNWN
+411 
-421 ALSPPAFSLQRRP
+421 
-434 SNMTIKNYSK
+434 KNYSK

-500 LKDYAVSVQGTGKD
+500 LKDYAVSVQGSSRD

-529 GVQASITEALQAKYP
+529 GIQASITEALQTKYP

-567 FLSVLIAALC
+567 FFSVLIAALC

-727 RAKKAAKA
+727 RARKAAKA

>member
-1 MKNTKTKSIVA
+1 
-12 LAIVLVLTVVF
+12 
-23 GIVGVTGMS
+23 
-32 FQGGLWKLLP
+32 
-42 WLPTT
+42 
-47 NADAWP
+47 
-53 QAISLGLD
+53 
-61 LRGGV
+61 
-66 YVEYSAEAPEGN
+66 
-78 DANFSDLLDATV
+78 
-90 SAIQSRLTDKGYAE
+90 
-104 STVQVL
+104 
-110 GTSGIRVE
+110 
-118 IPDVSD
+118 
-124 PSEILNLIGEP
+124 
-135 ALLEF
+135 
-140 KDPDGNTFMTGSDVR
+140 
-155 LAQAAMTQDGQ
+155 
-166 WAISFQLTSAGTKLF
+166 
-181 ADMTSQNIGKTL
+181 
-193 GIYLDGEK
+193 
-201 LMAPT
+201 
-206 VQSAITGGSGQIT
+206 
-219 GNFTM
+219 
-224 DRAQTIAAQIQ
+224 
-235 SGALPLVLTQQ
+235 
-246 KVDTVSATLG
+246 
-256 DNALS
+256 
-261 TSVFAA
+261 
-267 IIGIAL
+267 
-273 VMLIMIV
+273 
-280 RYRLN
+280 
-285 GVVASWAL
+285 
-293 CIYTIV
+293 
-299 LFWVLA
+299 
-305 VFPGIQLTLPGI
+305 
-317 AGIVLG
+317 
-323 IGMAVD
+323 
-329 ANVVIFERFNE
+329 
-340 EVRAGRS
+340 
-347 LKVALKTG
+347 
-355 FHNALSAIIDANVTT
+355 
-370 IIAAIVLMIFGT
+370 
-382 GSVQGFAKTLL
+382 
-393 LGVIV
+393 
-398 SLFSALLVTRFLM
+398 
-411 KQFIQLKNWN
+411 
-421 ALSPPAFSLQRRP
+421 
-434 SNMTIKNYSK
+434 MTIKNYSK

-529 GVQASITEALQAKYP
+529 GVQASITEALQAKSP

>member
-1 MKNTKTKSIVA
+1 
-12 LAIVLVLTVVF
+12 
-23 GIVGVTGMS
+23 
-32 FQGGLWKLLP
+32 
-42 WLPTT
+42 
-47 NADAWP
+47 
-53 QAISLGLD
+53 
-61 LRGGV
+61 
-66 YVEYSAEAPEGN
+66 
-78 DANFSDLLDATV
+78 
-90 SAIQSRLTDKGYAE
+90 
-104 STVQVL
+104 
-110 GTSGIRVE
+110 
-118 IPDVSD
+118 
-124 PSEILNLIGEP
+124 
-135 ALLEF
+135 
-140 KDPDGNTFMTGSDVR
+140 
-155 LAQAAMTQDGQ
+155 
-166 WAISFQLTSAGTKLF
+166 
-181 ADMTSQNIGKTL
+181 
-193 GIYLDGEK
+193 
-201 LMAPT
+201 
-206 VQSAITGGSGQIT
+206 
-219 GNFTM
+219 
-224 DRAQTIAAQIQ
+224 
-235 SGALPLVLTQQ
+235 
-246 KVDTVSATLG
+246 
-256 DNALS
+256 
-261 TSVFAA
+261 
-267 IIGIAL
+267 
-273 VMLIMIV
+273 
-280 RYRLN
+280 
-285 GVVASWAL
+285 
-293 CIYTIV
+293 
-299 LFWVLA
+299 
-305 VFPGIQLTLPGI
+305 
-317 AGIVLG
+317 
-323 IGMAVD
+323 
-329 ANVVIFERFNE
+329 
-340 EVRAGRS
+340 
-347 LKVALKTG
+347 
-355 FHNALSAIIDANVTT
+355 
-370 IIAAIVLMIFGT
+370 
-382 GSVQGFAKTLL
+382 
-393 LGVIV
+393 
-398 SLFSALLVTRFLM
+398 
-411 KQFIQLKNWN
+411 
-421 ALSPPAFSLQRRP
+421 
-434 SNMTIKNYSK
+434 MTIKNYSK

-500 LKDYAVSVQGTGKD
+500 LKDYAVSVQGSNRD

-583 IRFDFNS
+583 IRFDVNS

-727 RAKKAAKA
+727 RARKAAKA